1 MASKDQCPTISRQ
14 NLSSPTAWA
23 KAVAVANSAE
33 AKAQGTKSES
43 AYFLCAVEMF
53 SEDVSRKVLK
63 DEYGAHSPS
72 ISKAKKVVT
81 HYLGENFGADHTV
94 TVEDFVAVVEMANAE
109 HGTVFAAY
117 RALFP
122 ARKVEKGLA
131 DELARLF
138 RKAQKDGL
146 NADDFGLLALGVAQ
160 SVEEGTTDEDED
172 Q

>member
-14 NLSSPTAWA
+14 NLSSPTKWA
-23 KAVAVANSAE
+23 QAVAVANQADSK
-33 AKAQGTKSES
+33 AKATQSDV
-43 AYFLCAVEMF
+43 AYFLYAVEMF
-53 SEDVSRKVLK
+53 QEDASRKVLK

-81 HYLGENFGADHTV
+81 HYLGENFGTDHTV
-94 TVEDFVAVVEMANAE
+94 TVEDFVTVVEMANSE

-160 SVEEGTTDEDED
+160 SVEEGTTDEDDD